1 MLKNPRLKY
10 CYHAEFL
17 DDDTVILSSETDSTV
32 LTGERYVRVLSEID
46 EHGLSMDALAEN
58 LKECMTPMDV
68 FMAIQ
73 ILETK
78 GYLTEATPQIP
89 EAACSYWNTQ
99 GMDVP
104 RLSNILQSKT
114 ISLEFVGVE
123 PLPIFR
129 NTFESLGIHISKKG
143 SLTLVV
149 TDDYAHP
156 DLTEF
161 NRNAIAE
168 QHPWMLVKPVGVEI
182 WFGPMF
188 IPGKTG
194 CWECLHQ
201 RLEINF
207 PIYSFY
213 QTQKD
218 TNARPPKPLSGLPL
232 TFGIGA
238 DLAALE
244 IVKWL
249 YHGKNEHLEG
259 RLVSFD
265 TQALKTESHEL
276 VKRPQCHTCGDG
288 VAHQLK
294 PVILEKESLPAQDGL
309 DRKNR
314 LDRLGGYR
322 EISPEETL
330 RKYFRH
336 VSPITGVVQEL
347 KPYHRMNGAPV
358 FNFSSGH
365 NLAFRSKNL
374 FWLNQHIRSAS
385 GGKGKTPEQ
394 AKTGAL
400 CEAIERY
407 SLAYQGDEHFI
418 RSTFEAL
425 GDKAIHPNTC
435 MNYSDRQF
443 ENRLTINRDFSHF
456 YALVPIPFETSR
468 TMEWVPVYSLTEK
481 TFKYLPAS
489 FCYAQYPAED
499 EHHPFAFPDSNG
511 CAAGNS
517 IEEAILQGFLELVE
531 RDSVAQWWYNCL
543 RKPGVDL
550 TSWNNSYFTRLQDF
564 YHSRQRSL
572 YVLDLTADL
581 GIPTFGALSHRQDGD
596 PQNVVFGFGAHV
608 DAEIALERALVE
620 LNQLLPIANVPEAQR
635 AKGEYL
641 TRDRNF
647 VNWLNEASLEKMP
660 YLAPDPDIPP
670 KRTEDFTP
678 LCPPTI
684 PDSVRLCIRKA
695 EERGLETLVL
705 DLTRPDIGL
714 PVVKVIVPG
723 MRHFWPRLGPGRLY
737 DVPFEMG
744 LLDRK
749 LKEDELNPIGLF
761 I

>member
-17 DDDTVILSSETDSTV
+17 DDSTVILSSEKDSVV
-32 LTGERYVRVLSEID
+32 LTGKRYIQVLSKIHD
-46 EHGLSMDALAEN
+46 RGMGMDALAEN
-58 LKECMTPMDV
+58 LKEQISPMDV

-73 ILETK
+73 VLETK
-78 GYLTEATPQIP
+78 GYLTEATPQMP
-89 EAACSYWNTQ
+89 EGMCAYWNALE
-99 GMDVP
+99 MDVP
-104 RLSNILQSKT
+104 RLWDVLESES
-114 ISLEFVGVE
+114 ISLQFVGIE
-123 PLPIFR
+123 PMPIFQQ
-129 NTFESLGIHISKKG
+129 TFESFGLRIRETG
-143 SLTLVV
+143 SLTLVI

-156 DLTEF
+156 DLAAF
-161 NRNAIAE
+161 NRNAVE
-168 QHPWMLVKPVGVEI
+168 KGQSWMLVNPVGVEI
-182 WFGPMF
+182 WLGPMF

-207 PIYSFY
+207 PVQSFY
-213 QTQKD
+213 QNQK
-218 TNARPPKPLSGLPL
+218 NSAERLSKPFSGFSPTFATAASLS
-232 TFGIGA
+232 
-238 DLAALE
+238 ALE
-244 IVKWL
+244 VIKWL
-249 YHGKNEHLEG
+249 YDGNNDQLEG

-265 TQALKTESHEL
+265 MPALKTESHEL
-276 VKRPQCHTCGDG
+276 VQRPQCSACGDG
-288 VAHQLK
+288 VAHRLT
-294 PVILEKESLPAQDGL
+294 PIVL
-309 DRKNR
+309 DKRSVSAEE
-314 LDRLGGYR
+314 RLGGYR
-322 EISPEETL
+322 ETSPEETL
-330 RKYFRH
+330 KRYFH
-336 VSPITGVVQEL
+336 HISPITGVVQEL

-365 NLAFRSKNL
+365 NLAFRSKNF

-407 SLAYQGDEHFI
+407 SLAYQGDEYVV

-425 GDKAIHPNTC
+425 GDEAIHPNVC

-443 ENRLTINRDFSHF
+443 DNRLTLNQDFSHF
-456 YALVPIPFETSR
+456 YALVPIRFDTSR
-468 TMEWVPVYSLTEK
+468 IMEWVPVYSLTEEK
-481 TFKYLPAS
+481 FKYLPAS

-550 TSWNNSYFTRLQDF
+550 TSWNNPYFIRLSDF
-564 YHSRQRSL
+564 YHSRHRSL

-581 GIPTFGALSHRQDGD
+581 NIPTFGALSHRQDGG
-596 PQNVVFGFGAHV
+596 PENIVFGFGAHV

-620 LNQLLPIANVPEAQR
+620 LNQLLPIAAVSEAQR
-635 AKGEYL
+635 TKGQYL
-641 TRDRNF
+641 TRDQNF
-647 VNWLNEASLEKMP
+647 VSWLNDASLEKMP
-660 YLAPDPDIPP
+660 YLAPDPGTPQ
-670 KRTEDFTP
+670 KRAEDFK
-678 LCPPTI
+678 LICPPTI
-684 PDSVRLCIRKA
+684 TDSVRFCIQKA

-737 DVPFEMG
+737 DVPFEIG
-744 LLDRK
+744 LLERK
-749 LKEDELNPIGLF
+749 LKEEELNPIGLF